1 METIII
7 RRSRRIYQLYN
18 VIYSYLFYM
27 QHLIGADALSYDQMN
42 TANFVLVV
50 SCYWKISIPE

>member
-1 METIII
+1 
-7 RRSRRIYQLYN
+7 
-18 VIYSYLFYM
+18 M